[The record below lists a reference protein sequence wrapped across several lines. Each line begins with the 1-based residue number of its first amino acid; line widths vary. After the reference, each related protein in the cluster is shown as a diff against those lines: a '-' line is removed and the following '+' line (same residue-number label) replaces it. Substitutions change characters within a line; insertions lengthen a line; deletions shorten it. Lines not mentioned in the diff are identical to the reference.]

1 MDAEPKI
8 PLPAIVVCL
17 RVVGCLSPIA
27 GIVLA
32 GAANMET
39 GPGWGVVQASGVVS
53 LLFFALGSV
62 IRLLDR
68 IDKHAS
74 QSKPVSTV

>member
-1 MDAEPKI
+1 MDEQSKI
-8 PLPAIVVCL
+8 PLPAIVICL
-17 RVVGCLSPIA
+17 RVVGCLLPIA

-39 GPGWGVVQASGVVS
+39 GPGWGVVLASGVVT

-62 IRLLDR
+62 VRLLDR
-68 IDKHAS
+68 IEKHVNH
-74 QSKPVSTV
+74 SKSISTL

>member
-1 MDAEPKI
+1 MDEQSKI
-8 PLPAIVVCL
+8 PLPAIVICL
-17 RVVGCLSPIA
+17 RVVGCLLPVA

-39 GPGWGVVQASGVVS
+39 GPGWGVVLASGVVT

-62 IRLLDR
+62 VRLLDR
-68 IDKHAS
+68 IERHLS
-74 QSKPVSTV
+74 HSESTSTQ

>member
-17 RVVGCLSPIA
+17 RVVGCISPLA

-39 GPGWGVVQASGVVS
+39 GPGWGGVLASGVVA

-62 IRLLDR
+62 VLLLDR
-68 IDKHAS
+68 IEKHIS
-74 QSKPVSTV
+74 HSKYMSTL

>member
-8 PLPAIVVCL
+8 PLPYIVVCL

-27 GIVLA
+27 AIALA
-32 GAANMET
+32 GATNMET
-39 GPGWGVVQASGVVS
+39 GPGWGVVLASGVVA

-62 IRLLDR
+62 VRLLDR
-68 IDKHAS
+68 IEKHVGHTGSAS
-74 QSKPVSTV
+74 TP